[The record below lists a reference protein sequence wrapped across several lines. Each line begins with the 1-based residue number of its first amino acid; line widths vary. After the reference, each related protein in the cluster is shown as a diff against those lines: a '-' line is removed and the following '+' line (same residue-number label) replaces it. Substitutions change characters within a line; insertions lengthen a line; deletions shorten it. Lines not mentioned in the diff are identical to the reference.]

1 MLYKVLPVTLKVLI
15 MSSKTVDVISV
26 HFSLNFY
33 NRLDFTE
40 NFLPKAIEELRGEPE
55 YTPKYYF

>member
-1 MLYKVLPVTLKVLI
+1 

-55 YTPKYYF
+55 YTPKYYI